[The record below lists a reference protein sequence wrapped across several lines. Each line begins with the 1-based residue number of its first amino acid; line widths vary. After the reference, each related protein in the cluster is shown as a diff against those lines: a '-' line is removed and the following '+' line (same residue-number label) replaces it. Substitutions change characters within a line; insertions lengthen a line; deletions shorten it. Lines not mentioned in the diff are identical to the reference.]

1 MKKPSSSRWRDVI
14 YVIIIWR
21 EKCVL
26 HLFLDEDGKRHNIR
40 VSLKHIHGEND
51 MIYDKMVQISWKHA
65 SDRRASLW
73 FQEKHID
80 VTHLHQLSSTCKA
93 GKGNRAVSP
102 THPLCWETSES
113 GLPWRRRPEAPF
125 AEAKNLRPYGEAWHR
140 SLLNKFLH
148 ASNLTFCKPMEGQW
162 QVDTGSDHAWAALK
176 FSPPASTAQA
186 RMSTQFV
193 KLCPPWKHIVRFIS
207 IHLG

>member
-1 MKKPSSSRWRDVI
+1 MYIYILYIYIYIYIVYIYIYIVYIYIYCIYMYMTIYVLKIYKTLIKTTASCGFIERSTNTHRGDLLQDVLITIQGIKPWSIEHVWSIATEQNTYFHRAKREKHMKQIMKKPSSFRWRDVI

-93 GKGNRAVSP
+93 GKG
-102 THPLCWETSES
+102 
-113 GLPWRRRPEAPF
+113 
-125 AEAKNLRPYGEAWHR
+125 
-140 SLLNKFLH
+140 
-148 ASNLTFCKPMEGQW
+148 Q
-162 QVDTGSDHAWAALK
+162 
-176 FSPPASTAQA
+176 
-186 RMSTQFV
+186 
-193 KLCPPWKHIVRFIS
+193 
-207 IHLG
+207 